1 MAAHSH
7 QTAFPVVD
15 SGGELTRLGLQ
26 RRAHPYP
33 PEDRSLLRIERAAI
47 AVPAT
52 YQAAPGDP
60 AGPLLARPPVGGEVA
75 AVVLDQG
82 GYPAW

>member
-15 SGGELTRLGLQ
+15 SGGELTGLVFSGGLT
-26 RRAHPYP
+26 RIP
-33 PEDRSLLRIERAAI
+33 PDDRSLLRIERAAI

-60 AGPLLARPPVGGEVA
+60 AGPLLARPPLGGQVA
-75 AVVLDQG
+75 AVVLDQAG
-82 GYPAW
+82 